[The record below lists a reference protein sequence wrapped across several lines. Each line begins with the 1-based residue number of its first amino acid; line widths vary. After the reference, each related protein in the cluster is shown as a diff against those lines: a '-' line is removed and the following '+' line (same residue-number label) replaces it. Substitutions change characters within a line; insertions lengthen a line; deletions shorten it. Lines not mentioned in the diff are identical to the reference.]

1 MHSEAQS
8 GDRKTQLTRRRL
20 ELLSAEIAGA
30 RADSPPRLDETPE
43 LPVDVP
49 VGSVPPTPVA
59 ARPLKPGRHAR
70 RPVGGH
76 AQLLGWLQDRLP
88 PTLQGRVELGSAHLV
103 VLAGVVAVGLAVSA
117 WWVLRSDD
125 AGTLVPASAH
135 AGAPAPVPLVTPRA
149 TTSATPSG
157 GVVVVD
163 VTGRVR
169 RPGIAT
175 LPAGARVVDALR
187 AAGGVRPGVALIS
200 INRARVLVD
209 GEQIVVGAPL
219 PGSAAAAAVGGVP
232 SGPTLVNLNLADE
245 AALDALP
252 GVGPVTAQAIIAWR
266 TENGG
271 FRSVDQLLDVSG
283 IGDATLAEL
292 APHVTL

>member
-1 MHSEAQS
+1 MRTEGFSH
-8 GDRKTQLTRRRL
+8 DQLTEITRRRL

-30 RADSPPRLDETPE
+30 RAASPVRLDETPDVS
-43 LPVDVP
+43 VDRP
-49 VGSVPPTPVA
+49 AGRAPRDAPD
-59 ARPLKPGRHAR
+59 PLKPGRHAR
-70 RPVGGH
+70 RPVG
-76 AQLLGWLQDRLP
+76 ARLRALAWLQDRLP
-88 PTLQGRVELGSAHLV
+88 ATVQGRVELGSAHLV
-103 VLAGVVAVGLAVSA
+103 VLAGAVAVGLAVSA

-125 AGTLVPASAH
+125 GGTLVPVSARADAGVSVPIASPT
-135 AGAPAPVPLVTPRA
+135 AGG
-149 TTSATPSG
+149 SATPSG

-175 LPAGARVVDALR
+175 LPAGARVIDALR
-187 AAGGVRPGVALIS
+187 AAGGVRPGVALVS
-200 INRARVLVD
+200 INRARLLVD
-209 GEQIVVGAPL
+209 GEQIVVGTPP
-219 PGSAAAAAVGGVP
+219 PGSAAAAALGGVP
-232 SGPTLVNLNLADE
+232 GGPTLVNLNLADE

-271 FRSVDQLLDVSG
+271 FHSVDQLLDVSG